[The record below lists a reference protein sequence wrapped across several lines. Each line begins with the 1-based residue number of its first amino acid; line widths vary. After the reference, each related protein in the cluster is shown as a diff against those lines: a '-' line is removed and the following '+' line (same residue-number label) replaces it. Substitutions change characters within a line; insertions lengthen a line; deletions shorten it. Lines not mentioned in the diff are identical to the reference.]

1 MSMSDIP
8 KSLELRSPIR
18 VTGFPMNNNEVFDML
33 FDLKSKCSLSDEETS
48 PPAFEAE
55 QECEDLSQDGVTA
68 ESRDII
74 TELLDSLIADCIPLR
89 AVSHVMARVV
99 EPAVV
104 STPEDLPRIKC
115 RSPAQPSKSLPSPP
129 PADCQLAKRSLFDS
143 PAPARVSSLG
153 FSDYRNSPLIMPDVN
168 TPVKTA
174 SQDTPK
180 SVKFSEKSPERISPK
195 PVQDTHTDTDV
206 TFLLMKIK
214 SMSMA
219 EVRSE
224 PEPELSFSMPANLD
238 LPEFSAD
245 ISHSDVSGDLLPL
258 TPINL
263 EASVIASHGGDFSL
277 RPQNLG
283 LTSTLST
290 HLTTLALQHE
300 AELLEKDKEIAA
312 LQKEMAEMENEEVKV
327 IEEIRSVD
335 HRNASLRIAVS
346 NLEESVDNIH
356 LKHENDV
363 EGLRMSQ
370 SRASQDISVAQTDLQ
385 NVKRALQDISSR
397 YTRTRASIMDMQE
410 EEDRLKVEVSH
421 MQEKLKKDLARYDVL
436 KNDAN
441 EKLAIANGKMDV
453 AKKSGEAQIMKLR
466 AMLKKE
472 EMRVKSLEGDVEK
485 KTRENEELTQ
495 ICDQLISRVGL

>member
-1 MSMSDIP
+1 
-8 KSLELRSPIR
+8 
-18 VTGFPMNNNEVFDML
+18 
-33 FDLKSKCSLSDEETS
+33 
-48 PPAFEAE
+48 
-55 QECEDLSQDGVTA
+55 
-68 ESRDII
+68 
-74 TELLDSLIADCIPLR
+74 
-89 AVSHVMARVV
+89 
-99 EPAVV
+99 
-104 STPEDLPRIKC
+104 
-115 RSPAQPSKSLPSPP
+115 
-129 PADCQLAKRSLFDS
+129 
-143 PAPARVSSLG
+143 
-153 FSDYRNSPLIMPDVN
+153 MPDVN

-385 NVKRALQDISSR
+385 VISKRLGFLLYLSDVVLCVERQESPAGHLQSLHQNQGLHHGHAGGRGSPQGGGLPH
-397 YTRTRASIMDMQE
+397 AGEVE
-410 EEDRLKVEVSH
+410 ERSCKV
-421 MQEKLKKDLARYDVL
+421 
-436 KNDAN
+436 
-441 EKLAIANGKMDV
+441 
-453 AKKSGEAQIMKLR
+453 
-466 AMLKKE
+466 
-472 EMRVKSLEGDVEK
+472 
-485 KTRENEELTQ
+485 
-495 ICDQLISRVGL
+495 